1 MKFRVK
7 FSYYHSTHHMK
18 KLLIICLLLLTSLAC
33 SLAELPGLAAPTPIN
48 VPPTESVPT
57 IAYIPTPQVI
67 LQRLEVAYLGLDGN
81 KVVGS
86 GCPGDF
92 DRGTVVDHHFS
103 VAGVDT
109 GKKVSR
115 IVMTGDNSTLTWAM
129 PCSDNWE
136 LAALDSGNGNWDI
149 LIAPS
154 VPSRVYTV
162 MFFYTDN
169 SIALGMTTV
178 Q

>member
-1 MKFRVK
+1 MPIHIVKIRV
-7 FSYYHSTHHMK
+7 F
-18 KLLIICLLLLTSLAC
+18 LISLTVLITLSC
-33 SLAELPGLAAPTPIN
+33 SFAGVQGLIPATPTNQPSSGLT
-48 VPPTESVPT
+48 PTLVF
-57 IAYIPTPQVI
+57 IPTPQIV
-67 LQRLEVAYLGLDGN
+67 LQRLHVTYDGLDGN

-86 GCPGDF
+86 GCPGDAG
-92 DRGTVVDHHFS
+92 RGTIIDHHFS

-115 IVMTGDNSTLTWAM
+115 IIMTGDNSTLTWAM

-136 LAALDSGNGNWDI
+136 LSALDSGNGNWDI

-154 VPSRVYTV
+154 EPSLMYTV

-169 SIALGMTTV
+169 SVALGMTTV
-178 Q
+178 PQN